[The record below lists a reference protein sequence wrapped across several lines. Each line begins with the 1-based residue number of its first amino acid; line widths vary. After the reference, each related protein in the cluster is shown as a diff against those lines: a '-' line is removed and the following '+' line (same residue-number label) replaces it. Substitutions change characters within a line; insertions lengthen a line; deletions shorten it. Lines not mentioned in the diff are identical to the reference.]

1 MAPVRRQLFVVV
13 ALAAA
18 LAGCGGSGGTTTSP
32 TAASGPNDADGDGV
46 RDERDAAPKDP
57 TVGARAVRGK
67 VDLEQGGAAVPD
79 GGTIGGHHAEAIAD
93 TSTAALTVTGTVRP
107 ATARV
112 SVRDRASGRRAR
124 AVVAGDGSFRLR
136 LRGLRRG
143 RTDLTLLG
151 QAPGY
156 QSWRLAIAVT
166 RR

>member
-1 MAPVRRQLFVVV
+1 VAAVRRQLFVVV
-13 ALAAA
+13 ALVAA
-18 LAGCGGSGGTTTSP
+18 LAGCGGSGGETTSA
-32 TAASGPNDADGDGV
+32 TAGSPPNDADNDGV
-46 RDERDAAPKDP
+46 RDARDAAPHDP
-57 TVGARAVRGK
+57 SVGARAVRGK

-107 ATARV
+107 ASARV
-112 SVRDRASGRRAR
+112 SVRDRASGRRTR
-124 AVVAGDGSFRLR
+124 AVVAADGNFRLR

-156 QSWRLAIAVT
+156 QSWRMAIAVT